1 MNNSSNT
8 DKLFITHD
16 AIDQNIKKKN
26 ESKLGN
32 YLLLQIIRKL
42 GRIGATYAYLHQL
55 WALDLAEFS
64 QIRVIR
70 LIRSRTRILQ
80 KQGIDVS
87 SYFKINEKNIIAQ
100 AIRLA
105 DLWEDHLNSKNPL
118 HGLVIPGCEDL
129 MAVIGHP
136 PPSSKRPRQWFHK
149 VLLRLERQTVD
160 YMAHCLQE
168 IGSKKSIIVSPE
180 VFLSR
185 EKQVECQ
192 KNYAKNHQ
200 FVTIAEDK
208 SVMVVPFLSPE
219 DAEKKRFAKAY
230 VRLKGLDELCT
241 SLDLHGFFVTLTL
254 PPRFHPN
261 PTKGQNSWDGSTP
274 SDGRVQMQKNWA
286 NFRRRFHEGGGKC
299 LGARVLEP
307 HADGCIHWHLLLYV
321 SKIRIP
327 EFYKKLADA
336 FGAGVAT
343 DIRPIDRSRSTGSS
357 YLIKYLNPGLS
368 INDDGQV
375 KEVQNYVEKR

>member
-1 MNNSSNT
+1 M
-8 DKLFITHD
+8 
-16 AIDQNIKKKN
+16 
-26 ESKLGN
+26 
-32 YLLLQIIRKL
+32 LLQIISRL
-42 GRIGATYAYLHQL
+42 GRLGATYVYLHQL
-55 WALDLAEFS
+55 WACDLTEFN
-64 QIRVIR
+64 QIQVIR
-70 LIRSRTRILQ
+70 LIRSRTRLLQ
-80 KQGIDVS
+80 KQGVDVS
-87 SYFKINEKNIIAQ
+87 THFQINEKTIIAQ

-105 DLWEDHLNSKNPL
+105 DLWDDHLNSKDPL
-118 HGLVIPGCEDL
+118 QNLLIPGYEDL

-136 PPSSKRPRQWFHK
+136 PLSSKRPRQWFFK
-149 VLLRLERQTVD
+149 VLLRLERQTSD

-185 EKQVECQ
+185 EKQVQRQ
-192 KNYAKNHQ
+192 KNYAENHQ
-200 FVTIAEDK
+200 FVTIAEDE
-208 SVMVVPFLSPE
+208 SVIAVPFLSPE

-254 PPRFHPN
+254 PPKFHPN

-307 HADGCIHWHLLLYV
+307 HVDGCIHWHLLLYV
-321 SKIRIP
+321 SEIRIP
-327 EFYKKLADA
+327 EFYRKLADA

-368 INDDGQV
+368 ISGDGQV
-375 KEVQNYVEKR
+375 KEVQSHVEKR